1 MYNRGE
7 IEIYFKHKIPYLGEK
22 GWSRLTMLE
31 ERNIFQITAV
41 LQFFFLVL
49 LILTYSWLRCS
60 KFLRKNTSLSFAFFT
75 FLIFLHKSHQI

>member
-41 LQFFFLVL
+41 LQFFFSSF
-49 LILTYSWLRCS
+49 TY
-60 KFLRKNTSLSFAFFT
+60 FN
-75 FLIFLHKSHQI
+75 IFLASVF